1 MVEAAECWVSPYR
14 ARRSVGVPRVEWK
27 NGFATDFRGDS
38 QQAGLTKE
46 IFLTRMRARLAPKLP
61 RVEAPDET
69 RACQIAGR
77 VLHRRIQGESP
88 FGFRGAMAVDSMLE
102 KPLPNN
108 LDAERSVLGAILLDN
123 NALNT
128 AIENLRPEDFFLDQ
142 HRRVFTQMI
151 ALGESQQ
158 AIDLIT
164 LTEELHRRGDLE
176 AAGGAPYLAALADG
190 MPKVSN
196 VEHYARIVKEK
207 AILRNLIHT
216 THNIQQRAFEG
227 EEGADAIL
235 DNAESSIFAL
245 AEDRIRAGL
254 IPVKEIVRDNF
265 ERLEKIFKEGKSI
278 TGIPT
283 GYTELDKL
291 TSGFQPS
298 ELLILAARPSQG
310 KTALALNI
318 MENVAI
324 RGAHP
329 VAMFSLEMSKESL
342 LQRLVAS
349 VAQIDAHKFR
359 TGHLSRED
367 WRRMTEA
374 LGTISEAPLWID
386 DAGSVS
392 VLEIGAKA
400 RRLKR
405 DKGLSLL
412 VVDYL
417 QLITARGRFG
427 NRQEE
432 VSSIS
437 RGLKGLAKELQ
448 IPVLVLSQLT
458 RAPERDERGPQLSD
472 LRESGAIE
480 QDADVVMF
488 IYRPHFFKQGA
499 TPEEREETE
508 LKIAKQRNGPVDSV
522 KFVFRSRFTRF
533 EEAAPDAF
541 SQLGPGDM

>member
-1 MVEAAECWVSPYR
+1 MSPEA
-14 ARRSVGVPRVEWK
+14 
-27 NGFATDFRGDS
+27 T
-38 QQAGLTKE
+38 
-46 IFLTRMRARLAPKLP
+46 
-61 RVEAPDET
+61 
-69 RACQIAGR
+69 
-77 VLHRRIQGESP
+77 
-88 FGFRGAMAVDSMLE
+88 LE
-102 KPLPNN
+102 KPLPKN

-123 NALNT
+123 HALNA
-128 AIENLRPEDFFLDQ
+128 AIENLRPEDFFSDQ

-158 AIDLIT
+158 AIDLVT
-164 LTEELHRRGDLE
+164 LTEELHRHGELE
-176 AAGGAPYLAALADG
+176 ASGGAPYLASLADG

-207 AILRNLIHT
+207 ALLRNLIHA

-227 EEGADAIL
+227 EDGADAIL
-235 DNAESSIFAL
+235 DNAESSIFEL
-245 AEDRIRAGL
+245 AEDRVKAGL
-254 IPVKEIVRDNF
+254 IPVKDIVRDNF
-265 ERLEKIFKEGKSI
+265 ERLEKIFREGKSI

-310 KTALALNI
+310 KTALALNLT
-318 MENVAI
+318 ENIAL
-324 RGAHP
+324 RAGQP
-329 VAMFSLEMSKESL
+329 VAFFSLEMSKESL

-367 WRRMTEA
+367 WKRMTEA
-374 LGTISEAPLWID
+374 LGTIASAPLWID
-386 DAGSVS
+386 DAGSIS

-405 DKGLSLL
+405 DKTGLAMV

-432 VSSIS
+432 VASIS
-437 RGLKGLAKELQ
+437 RSLKGLAKELQ
-448 IPVLVLSQLT
+448 VPVLVLSQLT

-488 IYRPHFFKQGA
+488 IYRPNFFKAGA

-508 LKIAKQRNGPVDSV
+508 LRIAKQRNGPTEAV

-541 SQLGPGDM
+541 SQFPGDM

>member
-1 MVEAAECWVSPYR
+1 MP
-14 ARRSVGVPRVEWK
+14 
-27 NGFATDFRGDS
+27 
-38 QQAGLTKE
+38 
-46 IFLTRMRARLAPKLP
+46 
-61 RVEAPDET
+61 
-69 RACQIAGR
+69 
-77 VLHRRIQGESP
+77 
-88 FGFRGAMAVDSMLE
+88 VDTTLE

-128 AIENLRPEDFFLDQ
+128 AIENLRAEDFFLDQ

-151 ALGESQQ
+151 SLGEAQQ

-176 AAGGAPYLAALADG
+176 AAGGAPYLASLADG

-207 AILRNLIHT
+207 AMLRNLIHT
-216 THNIQQRAFEG
+216 AHNIQQCAFEG
-227 EEGADAIL
+227 EDGADAIL
-235 DNAESSIFAL
+235 DNAESSIFLL
-245 AEDRIRAGL
+245 AEDRVKAGL
-254 IPVKEIVRDNF
+254 ISVKDIVRDNF

-283 GYTELDKL
+283 GYVELDKL
-291 TSGFQPS
+291 TSGLQPS

-310 KTALALNI
+310 KTALALNLA
-318 MENVAI
+318 ENIAIRAGQPVAI
-324 RGAHP
+324 
-329 VAMFSLEMSKESL
+329 FSLEMSKESL

-359 TGHLSRED
+359 TGHLSRSD
-367 WRRMTEA
+367 WTSMTDA
-374 LGTISEAPLWID
+374 LGTISSAPLWVD
-386 DAGSVS
+386 DAGSIS

-412 VVDYL
+412 IVDYL
-417 QLITARGRFG
+417 QLITVRGRFG

-432 VSSIS
+432 VASIS

-448 IPVLVLSQLT
+448 IPVLVLSQLS

-488 IYRPHFFKQGA
+488 IYRPHFFKAGA
-499 TPEEREETE
+499 SPEEREETE
-508 LKIAKQRNGPVDSV
+508 LRIAKQRNGPTDNV
-522 KFVFRSRFTRF
+522 KFVFRSRLTRF

-541 SQLGPGDM
+541 SQFSPDGL

>member
-1 MVEAAECWVSPYR
+1 M
-14 ARRSVGVPRVEWK
+14 
-27 NGFATDFRGDS
+27 ATG
-38 QQAGLTKE
+38 QTA
-46 IFLTRMRARLAPKLP
+46 
-61 RVEAPDET
+61 
-69 RACQIAGR
+69 
-77 VLHRRIQGESP
+77 
-88 FGFRGAMAVDSMLE
+88 LE

-128 AIENLRPEDFFLDQ
+128 AIETLRPDDFFLDQ

-151 ALGESQQ
+151 ALAEVQQ

-176 AAGGAPYLAALADG
+176 AAGGAPYLASLADG

-207 AILRNLIHT
+207 AMLRNLIHT

-227 EEGADAIL
+227 EDGADMIL
-235 DNAESSIFAL
+235 DNAESSIFEL
-245 AEDRIRAGL
+245 AEDRVKAGL
-254 IPVKEIVRDNF
+254 ISVKEIVRDNF

-283 GYTELDKL
+283 GYVELDKL

-310 KTALALNI
+310 KTALALNLA
-318 MENVAI
+318 ENIAI
-324 RGAHP
+324 RGGQP
-329 VAMFSLEMSKESL
+329 VAIFSLEMSKESL

-359 TGHLSRED
+359 TGHLSRTD
-367 WRRMTEA
+367 WSSMTEA
-374 LGTISEAPLWID
+374 LGTISNAPLWVD
-386 DAGSVS
+386 DAGSIS

-432 VSSIS
+432 VASIS

-488 IYRPHFFKQGA
+488 IYRPHFFKAGA
-499 TPEEREETE
+499 SPEEREETE
-508 LKIAKQRNGPVDSV
+508 LRIAKQRNGPTENV
-522 KFVFRSRFTRF
+522 KFVFRSRLTRF

-541 SQLGPGDM
+541 SQFSPGDM

>member
-1 MVEAAECWVSPYR
+1 M
-14 ARRSVGVPRVEWK
+14 
-27 NGFATDFRGDS
+27 ATA
-38 QQAGLTKE
+38 QT
-46 IFLTRMRARLAPKLP
+46 T
-61 RVEAPDET
+61 
-69 RACQIAGR
+69 
-77 VLHRRIQGESP
+77 
-88 FGFRGAMAVDSMLE
+88 LE

-128 AIENLRPEDFFLDQ
+128 AIETLRADDFFLDQ

-151 ALGESQQ
+151 ALAEVQQ

-176 AAGGAPYLAALADG
+176 AAGGPPYLASLADG

-207 AILRNLIHT
+207 AMLRNLIHT

-227 EEGADAIL
+227 EDGADMIL
-235 DNAESSIFAL
+235 DNAESSIFEL
-245 AEDRIRAGL
+245 AEDRVKAGL
-254 IPVKEIVRDNF
+254 ISVKDIVRDNF

-283 GYTELDKL
+283 GYVELDKL
-291 TSGFQPS
+291 TSGLQPS

-310 KTALALNI
+310 KTALALNLA
-318 MENVAI
+318 ENIAIRAGQPVAI
-324 RGAHP
+324 
-329 VAMFSLEMSKESL
+329 FSLEMSKESL

-359 TGHLSRED
+359 TGHLNRND
-367 WRRMTEA
+367 WTGMTEA
-374 LGTISEAPLWID
+374 LGVISNAPLWVD
-386 DAGSVS
+386 DAGSIS

-412 VVDYL
+412 IVDYL

-432 VSSIS
+432 VASIS

-488 IYRPHFFKQGA
+488 IYRPHFFKAGA
-499 TPEEREETE
+499 SPEEREETE
-508 LKIAKQRNGPVDSV
+508 LRIAKQRNGPTDNV
-522 KFVFRSRFTRF
+522 KFVFRSRLTRF

-541 SQLGPGDM
+541 SQFSPDDM

>member
-1 MVEAAECWVSPYR
+1 MPVD
-14 ARRSVGVPRVEWK
+14 
-27 NGFATDFRGDS
+27 AT
-38 QQAGLTKE
+38 
-46 IFLTRMRARLAPKLP
+46 
-61 RVEAPDET
+61 
-69 RACQIAGR
+69 
-77 VLHRRIQGESP
+77 
-88 FGFRGAMAVDSMLE
+88 LE

-123 NALNT
+123 HALNP
-128 AIENLRPEDFFLDQ
+128 AIEHLRPEDFFLDQ

-151 ALGESQQ
+151 ALGEGQQ
-158 AIDLIT
+158 AIDLVT
-164 LTEELHRRGDLE
+164 LTEELNRKGDLE
-176 AAGGAPYLAALADG
+176 ASGGAPYLASLADG

-196 VEHYARIVKEK
+196 IEHYARIVKEK
-207 AILRNLIHT
+207 AMLRNLIHA

-227 EEGADAIL
+227 EDGADAIL

-245 AEDRIRAGL
+245 AEDRVRAGL
-254 IPVKEIVRDNF
+254 LPIKDIVRDNF
-265 ERLEKIFKEGKSI
+265 ERLERIFREGKSI

-283 GYTELDKL
+283 GYVELDKL
-291 TSGFQPS
+291 TSGLQPS

-310 KTALALNI
+310 KTALALNL
-318 MENVAI
+318 MENIAI
-324 RGAHP
+324 RGGHP

-359 TGHLSRED
+359 TGHLSKED
-367 WRRMTEA
+367 WRRMTES
-374 LGTISEAPLWID
+374 LGTISAAPLWLD
-386 DAGSVS
+386 DAGSIS

-405 DKGLSLL
+405 DKGLSML

-488 IYRPHFFKQGA
+488 IYRPHFFKAGA

-508 LKIAKQRNGPVDSV
+508 LRIAKQRNGPTDMV
-522 KFVFRSRFTRF
+522 KLVFRSRFTRF

-541 SQLGPGDM
+541 SQFAPDDM

>member
-1 MVEAAECWVSPYR
+1 MP
-14 ARRSVGVPRVEWK
+14 
-27 NGFATDFRGDS
+27 TDS
-38 QQAGLTKE
+38 T
-46 IFLTRMRARLAPKLP
+46 
-61 RVEAPDET
+61 
-69 RACQIAGR
+69 
-77 VLHRRIQGESP
+77 
-88 FGFRGAMAVDSMLE
+88 LE

-108 LDAERSVLGAILLDN
+108 LDAERSVLGAVLLDN
-123 NALNT
+123 NALNA
-128 AIENLRPEDFFLDQ
+128 AIENLKPEDFFLDQ

-151 ALGESQQ
+151 ALGEAQQ

-176 AAGGAPYLAALADG
+176 AAGGAPYLASLADG
-190 MPKVSN
+190 MPRVSN

-227 EEGADAIL
+227 EDGADAIL
-235 DNAESSIFAL
+235 DNAESSIFQL
-245 AEDRIRAGL
+245 AEDRVRAGL
-254 IPVKEIVRDNF
+254 IPIKEIVDSSR
-265 ERLEKIFKEGKSI
+265 ERLEKIFREGKSI
-278 TGIPT
+278 SGVST
-283 GYTELDKL
+283 GYGELDKL

-310 KTALALNI
+310 KTALALNLA
-318 MENVAI
+318 ENIAIRAGKPVAI
-324 RGAHP
+324 
-329 VAMFSLEMSKESL
+329 FSLEMSKESL

-367 WRRMTEA
+367 WRLMTEGLA
-374 LGTISEAPLWID
+374 QIYASPMWID
-386 DAGSVS
+386 DAGSIS

-412 VVDYL
+412 IVDYL

-432 VSSIS
+432 VASIS

-488 IYRPHFFKQGA
+488 IYRPHFFKAGA

-508 LKIAKQRNGPVDSV
+508 LRIAKQRNGPTENVR
-522 KFVFRSRFTRF
+522 FVFRSRLTRF

-541 SQLGPGDM
+541 SQLGPDDL

>member
-1 MVEAAECWVSPYR
+1 MP
-14 ARRSVGVPRVEWK
+14 
-27 NGFATDFRGDS
+27 TDT
-38 QQAGLTKE
+38 A
-46 IFLTRMRARLAPKLP
+46 
-61 RVEAPDET
+61 
-69 RACQIAGR
+69 
-77 VLHRRIQGESP
+77 
-88 FGFRGAMAVDSMLE
+88 LE

-128 AIENLRPEDFFLDQ
+128 AIENLRAEDFFLPQ
-142 HRRVFTQMI
+142 HRHVFTQMI
-151 ALGESQQ
+151 ALGESQH
-158 AIDLIT
+158 AIDLVT
-164 LTEELHRRGDLE
+164 LTEELHRHGELE

-207 AILRNLIHT
+207 AMLRNLIHA

-227 EEGADAIL
+227 DDGADAIL
-235 DNAESSIFAL
+235 DGAESSIFAL

-254 IPVKEIVRDNF
+254 ISVKDIVRDNF
-265 ERLEKIFKEGKSI
+265 ERLEKIFREGKSV

-291 TSGFQPS
+291 TSGLQSS
-298 ELLILAARPSQG
+298 ELIILASRPSQG
-310 KTALALNI
+310 KTALALNLA
-318 MENVAI
+318 ENIAIRAGSPVAI
-324 RGAHP
+324 
-329 VAMFSLEMSKESL
+329 FSLEMSKESL

-374 LGTISEAPLWID
+374 LGTISSAPIWID
-386 DAGSVS
+386 DAGSIS

-405 DKGLSLL
+405 DKGLSFLI
-412 VVDYL
+412 VDYL
-417 QLITARGRFG
+417 QLITARGRFN
-427 NRQEE
+427 NRNEE

-437 RGLKGLAKELQ
+437 RSLKGLAKELG
-448 IPVLVLSQLT
+448 IPVMVLSQLT
-458 RAPERDERGPQLSD
+458 RAPEREERGPQLSD

-488 IYRPHFFKQGA
+488 IYRPNFFKLDA
-499 TPEEREETE
+499 APEERDQADI
-508 LKIAKQRNGPVDSV
+508 LIAKQRNGPTDKV
-522 KFVFRSRFTRF
+522 KFVFRSRMTRF

-541 SQLGPGDM
+541 SQFAPDDL

>member
-1 MVEAAECWVSPYR
+1 M
-14 ARRSVGVPRVEWK
+14 
-27 NGFATDFRGDS
+27 ATA
-38 QQAGLTKE
+38 QTA
-46 IFLTRMRARLAPKLP
+46 
-61 RVEAPDET
+61 
-69 RACQIAGR
+69 
-77 VLHRRIQGESP
+77 
-88 FGFRGAMAVDSMLE
+88 LE

-128 AIENLRPEDFFLDQ
+128 AIETLRPDDFFLDQ

-151 ALGESQQ
+151 ALAEVQQ

-176 AAGGAPYLAALADG
+176 AAGGAPYLASLADG

-207 AILRNLIHT
+207 AMLRNLIHT

-227 EEGADAIL
+227 EDGADMIL
-235 DNAESSIFAL
+235 DNAESSIFEL
-245 AEDRIRAGL
+245 AEDRVKAGL
-254 IPVKEIVRDNF
+254 ISVKEIVRDNF

-283 GYTELDKL
+283 GYVELDKL

-310 KTALALNI
+310 KTALALNLA
-318 MENVAI
+318 ENIAI
-324 RGAHP
+324 RGGQP
-329 VAMFSLEMSKESL
+329 VAIFSLEMSKESL

-359 TGHLSRED
+359 TGHLSRTD
-367 WRRMTEA
+367 WSSMTEA
-374 LGTISEAPLWID
+374 LGTISNAPLWVD
-386 DAGSVS
+386 DAGSIS

-412 VVDYL
+412 IVDYL

-432 VSSIS
+432 VASIS

-488 IYRPHFFKQGA
+488 IYRPHFFKAGA
-499 TPEEREETE
+499 SPEEREETE
-508 LKIAKQRNGPVDSV
+508 LRIAKQRNGPTENV
-522 KFVFRSRFTRF
+522 KFVFRSRLTRF

-541 SQLGPGDM
+541 SQFSPNDM

>member
-1 MVEAAECWVSPYR
+1 M
-14 ARRSVGVPRVEWK
+14 
-27 NGFATDFRGDS
+27 ATA
-38 QQAGLTKE
+38 QT
-46 IFLTRMRARLAPKLP
+46 T
-61 RVEAPDET
+61 
-69 RACQIAGR
+69 
-77 VLHRRIQGESP
+77 
-88 FGFRGAMAVDSMLE
+88 LE

-108 LDAERSVLGAILLDN
+108 LDAERSVLGAIILDN

-128 AIENLRPEDFFLDQ
+128 AIETLRPDDFFLDQ

-151 ALGESQQ
+151 ALAEVQQ

-176 AAGGAPYLAALADG
+176 AAGGAPYLASLADG

-207 AILRNLIHT
+207 AMLRNLIHT

-227 EEGADAIL
+227 EDGADMIL
-235 DNAESSIFAL
+235 DNAESSIFEL
-245 AEDRIRAGL
+245 AEDRVKAGL
-254 IPVKEIVRDNF
+254 ISVKDIVRDNF

-283 GYTELDKL
+283 GYVELDKL
-291 TSGFQPS
+291 TSGLQPS

-310 KTALALNI
+310 KTALALNLA
-318 MENVAI
+318 ENIAIRAGQPVAI
-324 RGAHP
+324 
-329 VAMFSLEMSKESL
+329 FSLEMSKESL

-359 TGHLSRED
+359 TGHLNRND
-367 WRRMTEA
+367 WTGMTEA
-374 LGTISEAPLWID
+374 LGVISNAPLWVD
-386 DAGSVS
+386 DAGSIS

-412 VVDYL
+412 IVDYL

-432 VSSIS
+432 VASIS

-488 IYRPHFFKQGA
+488 IYRPHFFKAGA
-499 TPEEREETE
+499 SPEEREETE
-508 LKIAKQRNGPVDSV
+508 LRIAKQRNGPTDNV
-522 KFVFRSRFTRF
+522 KFVFRSRLTRF

-541 SQLGPGDM
+541 SQFSSDDM

>member
-1 MVEAAECWVSPYR
+1 MPS
-14 ARRSVGVPRVEWK
+14 
-27 NGFATDFRGDS
+27 DS
-38 QQAGLTKE
+38 T
-46 IFLTRMRARLAPKLP
+46 
-61 RVEAPDET
+61 
-69 RACQIAGR
+69 
-77 VLHRRIQGESP
+77 
-88 FGFRGAMAVDSMLE
+88 LE
-102 KPLPNN
+102 RPLPAN
-108 LDAERSVLGAILLDN
+108 LDAERSILGAIILDN

-128 AIENLRPEDFFLDQ
+128 AIEALKPDDFFIPQ
-142 HRRVFTQMI
+142 HRNIFTRMI
-151 ALGESQQ
+151 ALGEAQQ
-158 AIDLIT
+158 AIDLVT
-164 LTEELHRRGDLE
+164 LTEELHRRSELDSS
-176 AAGGAPYLAALADG
+176 GGAPYLASLVDG
-190 MPKVSN
+190 MPRVTN

-207 AILRNLIHT
+207 AMLRNLIHA

-227 EEGADAIL
+227 DDGADAIL
-235 DNAESSIFAL
+235 DNAESSIFAI
-245 AEDRIRAGL
+245 AEDRVKAGL
-254 IPVKEIVRDNF
+254 ISVKDIVRDNF
-265 ERLEKIFKEGKSI
+265 ERLEKIFREGKSI

-291 TSGFQPS
+291 TSGLQPS

-310 KTALALNI
+310 KTALALNLA
-318 MENVAI
+318 ENIGI
-324 RGAHP
+324 RAGKP
-329 VAMFSLEMSKESL
+329 VAVFSLEMSKESL

-374 LGTISEAPLWID
+374 LGTISSAPIWID
-386 DAGSVS
+386 DAGSIS

-412 VVDYL
+412 IVDYL

-432 VSSIS
+432 VASIS

-458 RAPERDERGPQLSD
+458 RAPERDDRGPQLSD

-488 IYRPHFFKQGA
+488 IYRPNFFRAGA

-508 LKIAKQRNGPVDSV
+508 LRIAKQRNGPTENV
-522 KFVFRSRFTRF
+522 KFVFRSRLTRF

-541 SQLGPGDM
+541 SQFAGPGEL

>member
-1 MVEAAECWVSPYR
+1 MP
-14 ARRSVGVPRVEWK
+14 
-27 NGFATDFRGDS
+27 
-38 QQAGLTKE
+38 
-46 IFLTRMRARLAPKLP
+46 
-61 RVEAPDET
+61 
-69 RACQIAGR
+69 
-77 VLHRRIQGESP
+77 
-88 FGFRGAMAVDSMLE
+88 VDTTLE

-128 AIENLRPEDFFLDQ
+128 AIENLRAEDFFLDQ

-151 ALGESQQ
+151 ALGEAQQ

-176 AAGGAPYLAALADG
+176 ASGGAPYLASLADG

-207 AILRNLIHT
+207 AMLRNLIHT

-227 EEGADAIL
+227 EDGADMIL
-235 DNAESSIFAL
+235 DNAESSIFLL
-245 AEDRIRAGL
+245 AEDRVKAGL
-254 IPVKEIVRDNF
+254 IPVKDIVRDNF

-283 GYTELDKL
+283 GYVELDKL
-291 TSGFQPS
+291 TSGLQPS

-310 KTALALNI
+310 KTALALNLA
-318 MENVAI
+318 ENIAIRAGQPVAI
-324 RGAHP
+324 
-329 VAMFSLEMSKESL
+329 FSLEMSKESL

-359 TGHLSRED
+359 TGHLSRTD
-367 WRRMTEA
+367 WTSMTDA
-374 LGTISEAPLWID
+374 LGTISSAPLWVD
-386 DAGSVS
+386 DAGSIS

-412 VVDYL
+412 IVDYL

-432 VSSIS
+432 VASIS

-488 IYRPHFFKQGA
+488 IYRPHFFTAGA
-499 TPEEREETE
+499 SPEEREETE
-508 LKIAKQRNGPVDSV
+508 LRIAKQRTGPTDNV
-522 KFVFRSRFTRF
+522 KFVFRSRLTRF

-541 SQLGPGDM
+541 SQFSSDDM